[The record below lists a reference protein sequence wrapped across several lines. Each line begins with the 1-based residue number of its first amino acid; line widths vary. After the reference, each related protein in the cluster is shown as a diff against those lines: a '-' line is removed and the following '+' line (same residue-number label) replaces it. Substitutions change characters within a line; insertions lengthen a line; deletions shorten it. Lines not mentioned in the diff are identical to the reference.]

1 MARFTIY
8 SKDSQ
13 SKRYSGE
20 PQYHGSYMGVDYVEF
35 RSVSSPILIP
45 WEIGDYVDY
54 SRTGLRYK
62 LYSLPMPK
70 KVGRAGAYGASFEY
84 SNVQFYAATK
94 ELEIAPF
101 RDLVTDD
108 NRIHFST
115 RPEVATYE
123 DVHGIARR
131 IQACMDDLYPN
142 RWRIEVV
149 ETDDADLAALLTET
163 KEFSVSNGSCLDA
176 LSQIYELW
184 KNVGW
189 VHTYDPASDKDIIT
203 IGKANVRTSDNTTD
217 ALAFGLGKGLTS
229 IKKAAANSEE
239 FATRLYVYG
248 SDRNIQT
255 RYYNGFDILNKDSV
269 DIRNLMIPL
278 EKWGKTDG
286 LPDARKAYL
295 QADDE
300 IIEKYGL
307 IPRRIYFD
315 GSEHEEIYPSIVGL
329 TCNKVREAMIEAG
342 EGDSVYLP
350 PTTDDR
356 IDKVRSAYGWGDG
369 SKEDIEGIPTFTM
382 YIRQVGFDI
391 ASQGRLTTE
400 GHATISMKSGMCAGR
415 EFKVKA
421 FRLYKDNNQPELELE
436 KSWDD
441 SLGMSF
447 PNTLYPISEEDEF
460 VLLDIPMPD
469 YYIKLAEDRLYEAAE
484 RLLADY
490 TRVSAFYEPSIDPI
504 RVSVAGKILRAG
516 MYMQVY
522 DEDIVDTG
530 DKKDY
535 VLIDTIT
542 IDEKSNPALYSVTLR
557 EQKRSVRTFGSLES
571 MIDDAKESAKVGLK
585 RERMYTDRRF
595 RSSEETLA
603 MLKSAFTNFSEGI
616 NPVTV
621 NTIALLVG
629 DESLQFKFTK
639 SLSSLTDVE
648 CPLIYDNTTKQLAAS
663 SISYIKHM
671 TLGVSAVSS
680 SRVASEFKGWRIPTY
695 SVVLEDTDARYVY
708 IKASK
713 SSTTGAFVMS
723 KTAIGMEDVSGYYHF
738 LVGVLNSEY
747 NGMRDFVTL
756 YGFTEVLPGQIT
768 TDILRSANGNLV
780 IDLANAV
787 ISAQNGA
794 KVKGALVIGSGSSGL
809 TNLSEWSGKQEEI
822 DDAKS
827 AADAAGKS
835 AQDALGVAQSASAS
849 VSNLGTRV
857 DGIDKSILE
866 INNKLDGVVENYYDD
881 YIPSKDNLPASQW
894 IKEGTQQEHIGDTFT
909 NTSLDGDNAGRSWR
923 WLEQEDGSYDWQLI
937 SDSDATKAL
946 ALAAEAK
953 AAADGKTKTFLVTPS
968 NYAEGD
974 LWIVGE
980 TVPAG
985 FLHKKGTVLYAVASG
1000 TTYVADNWEL
1010 YVEYAQR
1017 SELEQTV
1024 EELDQAIADAE
1035 KASKD
1040 YTDEGKAA
1048 LQKSIDALDDAKA
1061 NATDVYTKSEADG
1074 HINSAEQN
1082 ATNAAQA
1089 YANAAQR
1096 AAETNAKV
1104 YADGVASDAEKAA
1117 IADAEGKLAAA
1128 KQELEKAIAEVEEIA
1143 NTADAA
1149 TKTLEAEIG
1158 DVKSGLTESVAEIN
1172 ARLDGVVENY
1182 YEEGAPT
1189 TKNKPVTDW
1198 IAASDEDDYE
1208 LINHVGDTYT
1218 NIQEYVNDET
1228 TPDAGKSWRWCWC
1241 DDSSITD
1248 KIEVTDKEGVKRY
1261 LHWHPIA
1268 DSDAVKALLEAS
1280 KAKTAA
1286 DGKSKNFITQPVPP
1300 YKEGDLWVEGETG
1313 DIYRCKNGVDKT
1325 SGSFDSSEWELASKY
1340 TDDTKANEAMDEAVA
1355 AKEVAETAKAATDAL
1370 NNDGLFTV
1378 AEKRSIRK
1386 ALKDINPAEG
1396 GTTLPIE
1403 WSVTSKETIEGN
1415 EWTEITDKSD
1425 SDYGW
1430 YVSDMHE
1437 SDGFTIAKI
1446 NFRVNVKSDV
1456 DVYIKSRAESNYD
1469 YTLLSKLDV
1478 TLNQSDTYL
1487 ITARVADTTR
1497 GRQNVERKY
1506 TFTDVEVGNHF
1517 VTVMYRKDSTTNENQ
1532 DNGYFKVETYK
1543 FAEGSLGDWMSI
1555 VQEKG
1560 LDIVMCDPAVDAADE
1575 LFSYLDNTGKVWE
1588 NTSNEVPEGFRDD
1601 VYRLFSAYYKEVS
1614 AILVDTATSDLDY
1627 LSDAMKQG
1635 HTIVDNGLVMTSLVA
1650 VGDTENLSAANV
1662 GAFMNGSDF
1671 AEDTEHG
1678 KLMHALGIPLTT
1690 EDGDE
1695 DLEARSKEAKTR
1707 MYEDGTIESRL
1718 LQLLNGCKIGE
1729 SIRIED
1735 NSIVVDLPDNN
1746 GNLKISEAGVEVSGE
1761 NTASIG
1767 NCTGAA
1773 LQGFAK
1779 GSALYC
1785 PNFGKGIG
1793 VHGEAKDGEYAFY
1806 SGSGVFAGLRPA
1818 TKVITSAKT
1827 STSPNVLT
1835 DLDFSVLVNATSGT
1849 CYIKLPIS
1857 PLDGQEYVI
1866 ESKVAMNITASQSIY
1881 QFYSGST
1888 VDKVTTSGKQ
1898 VLRFKYYASANQ
1910 WTCIIMA

>member
-54 SRTGLRYK
+54 SRTGMRYK

-189 VHTYDPASDKDIIT
+189 IHTYDPVSDMDIIT

-217 ALAFGLGKGLTS
+217 ALACGLGKGLTS

-307 IPRRIYFD
+307 IPRTIYFD

-391 ASQGRLTTE
+391 ASQGKLTTE

-436 KSWDD
+436 KFWDD

-490 TRVSAFYEPSIDPI
+490 TRVSAFYEPGIDPI

-522 DEDIVDTG
+522 DEDIVDTE

-639 SLSSLTDVE
+639 ALSSLTDAE
-648 CPLIYDNTTKQLAAS
+648 CPLTYDNTTKQLSAS

-680 SRVASEFKGWRIPTY
+680 SRVASDFKGWRIPTY
-695 SVVLEDTDARYVY
+695 SEVLEDTEARYVY

-787 ISAQNGA
+787 ISAKNGA
-794 KVKGALVIGSGSSGL
+794 RINGSVTIGSDSSGL
-809 TNLSEWSGKQEEI
+809 ENLSEWADKQTEI
-822 DDAKS
+822 DNAQS
-827 AADAAGKS
+827 TADTAVSS
-835 AQDALGVAQSASAS
+835 AQEAKGIANTANAS
-849 VSNLGTRV
+849 VAALGTRV
-857 DGIDKSILE
+857 DVIDQTILE
-866 INNKLDGVVENYYDD
+866 INDKLDGVVENYYDD
-881 YIPSKDNLPASQW
+881 YIPSRYNPPASQW
-894 IKEGTQQEHIGDTFT
+894 IADETEQEHIGDTFT
-909 NTSLDGDNAGRSWR
+909 NTALEGDGAGKSWR
-923 WLEQEDGSYDWQLI
+923 WLEKNGIYDWHLI
-937 SDSDATKAL
+937 TDSDATKAL

-974 LWIVGE
+974 LWIVGDD
-980 TVPAG
+980 VPSE
-985 FLHKKGTVLYAVASG
+985 FLYEKGTILYATKAG
-1000 TTYVADNWEL
+1000 TTYAANNWAV
-1010 YVEYAQR
+1010 YVDYAK
-1017 SELEQTV
+1017 QT
-1024 EELDQAIADAE
+1024 ELDAITSDLNDAIAEAE
-1035 KASKD
+1035 QAAKN
-1040 YTDEGKAA
+1040 YTDAGKAA
-1048 LQKSIDALDDAKA
+1048 LQESIDALNDAKA
-1061 NATDVYTKSEADG
+1061 NIEDVYDKGTADTI
-1074 HINSAEQN
+1074 INSAEQS
-1082 ATNAAQA
+1082 AIEAAQG
-1089 YANAAQR
+1089 YANAAQS
-1096 AAETNAKV
+1096 AAEKAAKA
-1104 YADGVASDAEKAA
+1104 YADGVADEAEKAA
-1117 IADAEGKLAAA
+1117 IADAESKLATA
-1128 KQELEKAIAEVEEIA
+1128 KQELEEAIAEVEEIA

-1149 TKTLEAEIG
+1149 TKTLDTRIS
-1158 DVKSGLTESVAEIN
+1158 DVETGLTESVAEIN

-1182 YEEGAPT
+1182 FEDGAPT

-1198 IAASDEDDYE
+1198 IAASEDDDYE

-1218 NIQEYVNDET
+1218 NIEEYVDDTT
-1228 TPDAGKSWRWCWC
+1228 TPYAGKSWRWCWC

-1248 KIEVTDKEGVKRY
+1248 KIEVTDKEGETRY

-1268 DSDAVKALLEAS
+1268 DSDAVKALLEAA
-1280 KAKTAA
+1280 KAKTTA

-1313 DIYRCKNGVDKT
+1313 DIYRCKDGVNRT
-1325 SGSFDSSEWELASKY
+1325 SGSFVSSEWELASKY
-1340 TDDTKANEAMDEAVA
+1340 TDDTKANAAQGDATKALADAAAAQSKADSAQAVA
-1355 AKEVAETAKAATDAL
+1355 DAAKNELDSWLADDVITPVEKQALRNELESIKADYNDIMSDCDRYGIAFNVDDATSIRYAYHNAYDTYAESLLSVINTSGVVDGEDVRESQGAYYTARTNILNAISEAAKKIADDANNTLNSWLADGIITPVEKQAVRNEMAQVYNEYDAIYNDAGRYGLLNEQSWIVYEAEYNQYYQSLEGVLSDLESGETVNVSQISEAQGNYYEARTAILDLIESTSKAAVDGMEYLTNIFGNGNNL
-1370 NNDGLFTV
+1370 NVT
-1378 AEKRSIRK
+1378 
-1386 ALKDINPAEG
+1386 G
-1396 GTTLPIE
+1396 GVLAQMLAVSNSANEIE
-1403 WSVTSKETIEGN
+1403 
-1415 EWTEITDKSD
+1415 
-1425 SDYGW
+1425 
-1430 YVSDMHE
+1430 
-1437 SDGFTIAKI
+1437 
-1446 NFRVNVKSDV
+1446 
-1456 DVYIKSRAESNYD
+1456 
-1469 YTLLSKLDV
+1469 
-1478 TLNQSDTYL
+1478 
-1487 ITARVADTTR
+1487 
-1497 GRQNVERKY
+1497 
-1506 TFTDVEVGNHF
+1506 
-1517 VTVMYRKDSTTNENQ
+1517 
-1532 DNGYFKVETYK
+1532 
-1543 FAEGSLGDWMSI
+1543 
-1555 VQEKG
+1555 
-1560 LDIVMCDPAVDAADE
+1560 
-1575 LFSYLDNTGKVWE
+1575 
-1588 NTSNEVPEGFRDD
+1588 
-1601 VYRLFSAYYKEVS
+1601 
-1614 AILVDTATSDLDY
+1614 
-1627 LSDAMKQG
+1627 
-1635 HTIVDNGLVMTSLVA
+1635 
-1650 VGDTENLSAANV
+1650 
-1662 GAFMNGSDF
+1662 AFINGSDTVGY
-1671 AEDTEHG
+1671 DTEHG
-1678 KLMHALGIPLTT
+1678 KLLLAAGIDNINEP
-1690 EDGDE
+1690 E
-1695 DLEARSKEAKTR
+1695 KAKTR
-1707 MYEDGTIESRL
+1707 IYEDGHIESNDLTLRE
-1718 LQLLNGCKIGE
+1718 GCKIGE
-1729 SIRIED
+1729 DMHLGDNDGVGYIEMGEHLVSD
-1735 NSIVVDLPDNN
+1735 DW
-1746 GNLKISEAGVEVSGE
+1746 LKISEGSLHAHSKSYHGVLQAISMAG
-1761 NTASIG
+1761 
-1767 NCTGAA
+1767 CTGHAMVISV
-1773 LQGFAK
+1773 G
-1779 GSALYC
+1779 
-1785 PNFGKGIG
+1785 
-1793 VHGEAKDGEYAFY
+1793 
-1806 SGSGVFAGLRPA
+1806 GSGFYCIDREFDIGLEVDAPNAWAHCVPRGIFAGLRPK
-1818 TKVITSAKT
+1818 TKVIATPKT
-1827 STSPNVLT
+1827 ASDPNVL
-1835 DLDFSVLVNATSGT
+1835 DEFDFSVLVNATSGT
-1849 CYIKLPIS
+1849 YYIKLPTS

-1866 ESKVAMNITASQSIY
+1866 ESKVAMNIAASQNIY
-1881 QFYSGST
+1881 QFYSGTT
-1888 VDKVTTSGKQ
+1888 VSQVTTSGKQ

-1910 WTCIIMA
+1910 WTCIILA